1 MAQST
6 AVSSPMRIRRRP
18 RWVSLVLRVFRIVVV
33 ADYEMVIRP

>member
-6 AVSSPMRIRRRP
+6 AVSSPMRTRRRP
-18 RWVSLVLRVFRIVVV
+18 RWVSLVLRVLGIVVV